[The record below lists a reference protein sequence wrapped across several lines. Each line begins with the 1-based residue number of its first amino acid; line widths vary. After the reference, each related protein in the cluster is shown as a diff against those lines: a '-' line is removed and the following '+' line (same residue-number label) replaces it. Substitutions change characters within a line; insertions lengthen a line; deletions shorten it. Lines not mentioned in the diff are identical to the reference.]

1 VSSRAQ
7 YKVTAVGG
15 LWSAWLTFPPVR
27 TGSCELDA
35 EVHRISIH
43 LDACPTND
51 DKLTLTSGHDE
62 EMGIWVMIEVVS
74 SS

>member
-15 LWSAWLTFPPVR
+15 LWSAWLTFPPVITR
-27 TGSCELDA
+27 SHELDA

-43 LDACPTND
+43 LDAVPTD
-51 DKLTLTSGHDE
+51 DDRLTLTSGHDE
-62 EMGIWVMIEVVS
+62 EMGMWI
-74 SS
+74 